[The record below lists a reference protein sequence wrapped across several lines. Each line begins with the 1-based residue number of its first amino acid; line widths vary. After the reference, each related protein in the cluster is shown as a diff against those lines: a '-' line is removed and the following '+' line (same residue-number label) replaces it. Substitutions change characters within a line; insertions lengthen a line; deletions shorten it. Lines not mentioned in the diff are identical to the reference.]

1 MSLISRI
8 SSYLDTLKYSV
19 NPDKLKDSAYFLDTY
34 LKLRRDYE
42 ELISI
47 RRKIEFLGY
56 QNPYFVIKGI
66 KDAQDPYFRKRAME
80 KKICFDNIQHAIAAH
95 RVAIGQLIDAMG
107 FEKEGVIYAGHEAL
121 KFTEDVGEGKFI
133 FSPDG
138 VYRLGIMKYLSFS
151 GEYMKTL
158 FSLNK
163 EERDNYRKIM
173 DMLGDKSKS
182 KPSSKKRIPQEY
194 GMMGGPKDYSPFKKE
209 NSQYKRDFYDEAID
223 LGRPPIYDKHIR
235 KVLSIAYAPFGVDA
249 IREDI
254 ALFYL
259 KKTYM
264 ERKIYGG
271 PFPTIDPEPNE
282 ALLGRFYKTV
292 LVKEEM
298 MNMLKDMNL
307 KEKNSLVAAISYYLV
322 SEDYDKTLLFFS
334 IDNSE
339 FESALIRAGNY
350 GVIPKESKHLL
361 ERVVK
366 SGEKKDI
373 TKKFLQELKGAQD

>member
-19 NPDKLKDSAYFLDTY
+19 NPEKLKDSEYFLGTY
-34 LKLRRDYE
+34 LKLKRDYE

-56 QNPYFVIKGI
+56 QNPYFVIKGL

-80 KKICFDNIQHAIAAH
+80 KKICFDNIQHSIAAH

-107 FEKEGVIYAGHEAL
+107 FEKDGTIYTGHEAI
-121 KFTEDVGEGKFI
+121 KFTEDGGEGKFI

-138 VYRLGIMKYLSFS
+138 VYRLEILKYLSFS

-158 FSLNK
+158 FSLTK
-163 EERDNYRKIM
+163 EERENYRKIM
-173 DMLGDKSKS
+173 DILGDKSKS
-182 KPSSKKRIPQEY
+182 KPSTKKRIPQEY
-194 GMMGGPKDYSPFKKE
+194 GMMGPKEYSPFKKDY
-209 NSQYKRDFYDEAID
+209 SQFKREFYEETID

-249 IREDI
+249 IAGDI

-271 PFPTIDPEPNE
+271 PFPTIDPDPNE
-282 ALLGRFYKTV
+282 SLLGRFYKTV
-292 LVKEEM
+292 LLKEEM
-298 MNMLKDMNL
+298 MNKLKEMNL

-334 IDNSE
+334 IENNE
-339 FESALIRAGNY
+339 FESALIRAENY
-350 GVIPKESKHLL
+350 GIISKESKHLL

-373 TKKFLQELKGAQD
+373 TKKFLQELKGVQD

>member
-19 NPDKLKDSAYFLDTY
+19 NPEKLKDSEYFLGTY
-34 LKLRRDYE
+34 LKLKRDYE

-107 FEKEGVIYAGHEAL
+107 FEKDGIIYAGHEAI
-121 KFTEDVGEGKFI
+121 KFIEDGGEGKFI

-138 VYRLGIMKYLSFS
+138 VYRLEILKYLSFS

-158 FSLNK
+158 FSLTK
-163 EERDNYRKIM
+163 EERENYRKIM
-173 DMLGDKSKS
+173 DLLGDKSKS
-182 KPSSKKRIPQEY
+182 KQSAKKRIPQEY
-194 GMMGGPKDYSPFKKE
+194 GMMGPKEYSPFKKDY
-209 NSQYKRDFYDEAID
+209 SQFKREFYEETID

-249 IREDI
+249 ISGDI

-271 PFPTIDPEPNE
+271 PFPTIDPDPNE

-292 LVKEEM
+292 LLKEEM
-298 MNMLKDMNL
+298 MNKLKEMNL
-307 KEKNSLVAAISYYLV
+307 KEKNSLVAAISYYLA

-334 IDNSE
+334 IENNE
-339 FESALIRAGNY
+339 FESALIRAENY

-361 ERVVK
+361 ERIVK
-366 SGEKKDI
+366 GGEKKDI
-373 TKKFLQELKGAQD
+373 TKKFLQELKGAKD

>member
-19 NPDKLKDSAYFLDTY
+19 NPNKLEDSGYFLSTY
-34 LKLRRDYE
+34 LKLKKDYE

-107 FEKEGVIYAGHEAL
+107 FEKEGVIYTGHEAI
-121 KFTEDVGEGKFI
+121 KFMEEGGEGKFI

-138 VYRLGIMKYLSFS
+138 VYRLEILRYLSFS

-163 EERDNYRKIM
+163 EERENYRKIM

-182 KPSSKKRIPQEY
+182 KSSTKKRIPQEY
-194 GMMGGPKDYSPFKKE
+194 GMMGPKEYSPFKKDA
-209 NSQYKRDFYDEAID
+209 SQYKRDFYDETID

-235 KVLSIAYAPFGVDA
+235 KVLSIAYAPFGIDS

-282 ALLGRFYKTV
+282 SLLGRFYKTV
-292 LVKEEM
+292 LLKEEM
-298 MNMLKDMNL
+298 MNTLRDMNL

-334 IDNSE
+334 IDNNE

-366 SGEKKDI
+366 SSEKKDI

>member
-1 MSLISRI
+1 
-8 SSYLDTLKYSV
+8 
-19 NPDKLKDSAYFLDTY
+19 
-34 LKLRRDYE
+34 
-42 ELISI
+42 
-47 RRKIEFLGY
+47 
-56 QNPYFVIKGI
+56 
-66 KDAQDPYFRKRAME
+66 
-80 KKICFDNIQHAIAAH
+80 
-95 RVAIGQLIDAMG
+95 MG
-107 FEKEGVIYAGHEAL
+107 FEKDGIIYAGHEAI
-121 KFTEDVGEGKFI
+121 KFIEDGGEGKFI

-138 VYRLGIMKYLSFS
+138 VYRLEILKYLSFS

-158 FSLNK
+158 FSLTK
-163 EERDNYRKIM
+163 EERENYRKIM

-182 KPSSKKRIPQEY
+182 KPSTKKRIPQEY
-194 GMMGGPKDYSPFKKE
+194 GMMGPKEYSPFKKDS
-209 NSQYKRDFYDEAID
+209 SQFKRDLYEETID
-223 LGRPPIYDKHIR
+223 LGRPPIYDKNIR

-249 IREDI
+249 ISGDI

-271 PFPTIDPEPNE
+271 PFPTIDPDPNE

-292 LVKEEM
+292 ILKEEM
-298 MNMLKDMNL
+298 MNTLRDMNL

-334 IDNSE
+334 IENNE
-339 FESALIRAGNY
+339 FESALIRAENY

-361 ERVVK
+361 ERIVK
-366 SGEKKDI
+366 GGEKKDI

>member
-19 NPDKLKDSAYFLDTY
+19 NPENLKDSEYFLATY
-34 LKLRRDYE
+34 LRLKRDYE
-42 ELISI
+42 ELISL

-95 RVAIGQLIDAMG
+95 RVAIGHLIDAMG
-107 FEKEGVIYAGHEAL
+107 FEKDGIIYAGHEAI
-121 KFTEDVGEGKFI
+121 KFTEDGGEGKFI
-133 FSPDG
+133 LSPDG

-163 EERDNYRKIM
+163 EQRENYRKIM

-182 KPSSKKRIPQEY
+182 KVSSKKRIPLEY
-194 GMMGGPKDYSPFKKE
+194 GMMGLKDHSPFKKE
-209 NSQYKRDFYDEAID
+209 HSQYKLDLYEETID

-235 KVLSIAYAPFGVDA
+235 KVLSIAYAPFGKEV
-249 IREDI
+249 ICEDI

-259 KKTYM
+259 KKTYI

-282 ALLGRFYKTV
+282 ALLGKFYKTV
-292 LVKEEM
+292 LLKEEM
-298 MNMLKDMNL
+298 MNKLKDMNL

-322 SEDYDKTLLFFS
+322 SEDYDKALLFFLM
-334 IDNSE
+334 DKDE
-339 FESALIRAGNY
+339 FESALTRIGNY
-350 GVIPKESKHLL
+350 GIIPKESKQLL
-361 ERVVK
+361 ERIIK
-366 SGEKKDI
+366 SSEKKDI
-373 TKKFLQELKGAQD
+373 TKKFLQELKEAKG

>member
-1 MSLISRI
+1 MSLISKI
-8 SSYLDTLKYSV
+8 SSYLDTLKYSI
-19 NPDKLKDSAYFLDTY
+19 DSEKLEDSKYFLETY
-34 LKLRRDYE
+34 LKLKIDYE
-42 ELISI
+42 ELIST

-107 FEKEGVIYAGHEAL
+107 FEKDGIVYAGHEAI
-121 KFTEDVGEGKFI
+121 KFIEEGGEGEFI
-133 FSPDG
+133 FNPDG
-138 VYRLGIMKYLSFS
+138 VYRLGILKYLSFS

-163 EERDNYRKIM
+163 EERENYRKIM
-173 DMLGDKSKS
+173 DILGDKSKS
-182 KPSSKKRIPQEY
+182 KPSLKKRIPQEY
-194 GMMGGPKDYSPFKKE
+194 GMMGHKEYSPFKKE
-209 NSQYKRDFYDEAID
+209 LSQYQRDTYEEAVDI
-223 LGRPPIYDKHIR
+223 GRPPIYDKNIR

-249 IREDI
+249 ICEDI

-292 LVKEEM
+292 LLKEDI
-298 MNMLKDMNL
+298 MNKLREMNL
-307 KEKNSLVAAISYYLV
+307 KEKNNLVAAISYYLV
-322 SEDYDKTLLFFS
+322 SEDYDKALVFFS
-334 IDNSE
+334 LDSSE
-339 FESALIRAGNY
+339 FESALIRAENY
-350 GVIPKESKHLL
+350 GVVPIENKHLL
-361 ERVVK
+361 EKIVK
-366 SGEKKDI
+366 KGDKKDI
-373 TKKFLQELKGAQD
+373 TKKFLQELKGVKD

>member
-1 MSLISRI
+1 MSLISKI
-8 SSYLDTLKYSV
+8 SNYLDSLNYRID
-19 NPDKLKDSAYFLDTY
+19 PEKLKDSKYFLDSY
-34 LKLRRDYE
+34 LKLKIDYE

-80 KKICFDNIQHAIAAH
+80 KKICFDNVQHAIAAH
-95 RVAIGQLIDAMG
+95 RVAIGQLIDAMA
-107 FEKEGVIYAGHEAL
+107 FENNDVIYAGHEAI
-121 KFTEDVGEGKFI
+121 KFIENGGGGKFI
-133 FSPDG
+133 FNPDG
-138 VYRLGIMKYLSFS
+138 VYRLEILRYLSFS

-158 FSLNK
+158 FSLTK
-163 EERDNYRKIM
+163 LERENYRKIM

-182 KPSSKKRIPQEY
+182 KPSIKKRIPQEF
-194 GMMGGPKDYSPFKKE
+194 GMMGHKEYSPLKKE
-209 NSQYKRDFYDEAID
+209 MSQFKRDAYDETID
-223 LGRPPIYDKHIR
+223 LGRPPIYDKNIR

-249 IREDI
+249 ICEDI

-271 PFPTIDPEPNE
+271 PFPTIDPDPNE

-292 LVKEEM
+292 ILKEEM
-298 MNMLKDMNL
+298 MNTLRDMNL

-322 SEDYDKTLLFFS
+322 SEDYEKTLLFFS
-334 IDNSE
+334 LDSRE
-339 FESALIRAGNY
+339 LESALIRAENY
-350 GVIPKESKHLL
+350 GVIPKENKYLL
-361 ERVVK
+361 EKIVQK
-366 SGEKKDI
+366 GEKKDI
-373 TKKFLQELKGAQD
+373 TKKFLEELKGAHD

>member
-8 SSYLDTLKYSV
+8 SSYLDTLKYSI
-19 NPDKLKDSAYFLDTY
+19 NPEKLRDSEYFLSTY
-34 LKLRRDYE
+34 LKLKKDYE

-95 RVAIGQLIDAMG
+95 RIAIGQLVDAMG
-107 FEKEGVIYAGHEAL
+107 FEKDGIIYTGHEAI
-121 KFTEDVGEGKFI
+121 KFTEEGGMGKFI

-138 VYRLGIMKYLSFS
+138 VYRLDIFKYLSFS

-158 FSLNK
+158 FSLSK
-163 EERDNYRKIM
+163 EERENYRKIM
-173 DMLGDKSKS
+173 EILGEKSKG
-182 KPSSKKRIPQEY
+182 KSSTKKRIPQEY
-194 GMMGGPKDYSPFKKE
+194 GMMGPKDHLPFKKD
-209 NSQYKRDFYDEAID
+209 NLYYKRDLYEETID
-223 LGRPPIYDKHIR
+223 LGRSPIYDKHIR

-249 IREDI
+249 ICEDI

-259 KKTYM
+259 KKTYI

-282 ALLGRFYKTV
+282 ALLGKFYKTV
-292 LVKEEM
+292 LLKEKM
-298 MNMLKDMNL
+298 MDTLREMNL
-307 KEKNSLVAAISYYLV
+307 KEKNSLVAAISYYLI
-322 SEDYDKTLLFFS
+322 SEDYDKTLLYFS
-334 IDNSE
+334 IEKNE
-339 FESALIRAGNY
+339 FDSALIRIDNY
-350 GVIPKESKHLL
+350 GIVPKENKHLL
-361 ERVVK
+361 ENIVK
-366 SGEKKDI
+366 SSEKKDI
-373 TKKFLQELKGAQD
+373 TKKFLQELKGARG